1 MRRIHRLLGIALL
14 GASIQVAAE
23 EASPAAND
31 ASAEATSFSQAER
44 LMWMTD
50 QLASV
55 SEPMSIR
62 YHFIRGGSLEPGFE
76 DEVTFTISE
85 IKEDGMKA
93 AALNFFTGERNFP
106 IPPVEATNVN
116 PVLGVYL
123 QGDVYEMNRLTDE
136 RGSAKERWRYF
147 HRQIKHAISNG
158 ANIESVDIEFNGQ
171 TYKGH
176 HIVFHPFENDP
187 HRAEFEDFADKRYSV
202 MLSDE
207 LPGYL
212 YQIETVVPGEG
223 KNFDNPLV
231 LERLTLTSVG
241 PAAEG

>member
-1 MRRIHRLLGIALL
+1 MKRLNRILGVVLL
-14 GASIQVAAE
+14 GASVHVGAGEAA
-23 EASPAAND
+23 AAND
-31 ASAEATSFSQAER
+31 AVNEAPEFSQAET

-55 SEPMSIR
+55 SSPVDIR
-62 YHFIRGGSLEPGFE
+62 YHFVRGGSLEPGFE
-76 DEVTFTISE
+76 DKVVFTISE

-123 QGDVYEMNRLTDE
+123 QGDVYELNRLTDE

-147 HRQIKHAISNG
+147 HRQIKHALSKG
-158 ANIESVDIEFNGQ
+158 AEVSPVTIEFDGKSYAGQ
-171 TYKGH
+171 
-176 HIVFHPFENDP
+176 HILFYPFENDP

-202 MLSDE
+202 MLSEE

-223 KNFDNPLV
+223 KNYDNPLV
-231 LERLTLTSVG
+231 LERLTLEAVE
-241 PAAEG
+241 PREGA

>member
-1 MRRIHRLLGIALL
+1 MKGMHRLLGIVLL
-14 GASIQVAAE
+14 GASIQVGAE
-23 EASPAAND
+23 EAPAAND
-31 ASAEATSFSQAER
+31 ASAEATEFSRAER

-50 QLASV
+50 QLSSV
-55 SEPMSIR
+55 SEPVNIR

-76 DEVTFTISE
+76 DNVTFTVSE
-85 IKEDGMKA
+85 LKEDGMKA
-93 AALNFFTGERNFP
+93 ASLEFFTGERNFP

-147 HRQIKHAISNG
+147 HRQIKHALAQG
-158 ANIESVDIEFNGQ
+158 AEIQPVNIEFAGK
-171 TYKGH
+171 TYAGH

-202 MLSDE
+202 MLSEE

-231 LERLTLTSVG
+231 LERLTLEAVEPLS
-241 PAAEG
+241 ES